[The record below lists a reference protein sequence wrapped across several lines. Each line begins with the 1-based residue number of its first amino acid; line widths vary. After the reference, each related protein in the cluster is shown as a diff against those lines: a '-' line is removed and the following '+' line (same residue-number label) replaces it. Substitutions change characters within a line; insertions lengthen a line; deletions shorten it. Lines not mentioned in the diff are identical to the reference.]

1 MIRLSAALF
10 CLFAVFGCSTSVPR
24 TPKPMSFEDSFRHRG
39 RAEYGTPF
47 YNKIPYLNRFFMNT
61 AYGYGDFVWD
71 DELGNSTVLVSPDGR
86 WLLTGRRSPDISYRT
101 NRGMVSLWSLTDPDS
116 HLPEIVPFD
125 DRSASVDWL
134 AFTPDAS
141 EFFVFRRPSG
151 NYKPGMLKRYARVDG
166 KELQTIS
173 ESLAAQTGGVSP
185 DGRKLVALTLNSLEV
200 WNAADGE
207 KIGSVPLGE
216 TVGVHAIRFSPDSR
230 LLFVGCA
237 TNKIN
242 VFDLEHGKCVA
253 SLPTTDAKLTDS
265 DTPAVQL
272 GRFNEPQY
280 RFDVSPDGKTLLI
293 AQAGENLPDGKP
305 GGRIQIVEIGSWRLL
320 REIEPKL
327 DEMIL
332 YEIQADE
339 MVLYE
344 IQAVGFSPEGD
355 KIYCAGFASHKFENA
370 KLVETFLGEFDLT
383 GSEGAW
389 SAIPYETLP
398 LHPIGKRL
406 LMHPDGS
413 DMMLT
418 TSYERVGIDF
428 NVSWK
433 NGKD

>member
-24 TPKPMSFEDSFRHRG
+24 TPKPMSFEDSFRHRV
-39 RAEYGTPF
+39 RSEYGTPF

-61 AYGYGDFVWD
+61 AFGSGDFVWD

-86 WLLTGRRSPDISYRT
+86 WLLTGRRSTDVPYRT
-101 NRGMVSLWSLTDPDS
+101 DCGIVSLWSLTDPDL

-125 DRSASVDWL
+125 GRSASVDWL

-151 NYKPGMLKRYARVDG
+151 RYKPGTLKRYARVDG
-166 KELQTIS
+166 KELQTLS

-242 VFDLEHGKCVA
+242 VFDLEHGKFVA
-253 SLPTTDAKLTDS
+253 SIPTTDAKFAGS

-327 DEMIL
+327 DEIFL
-332 YEIQADE
+332 YE
-339 MVLYE
+339 M
-344 IQAVGFSPEGD
+344 QAVGFSPEGD
-355 KIYCAGFASHKFENA
+355 RIYCAGFVSYEVENKKFV
-370 KLVETFLGEFDLT
+370 KTFLGEFDLT
-383 GSEGAW
+383 GNDGTWSE
-389 SAIPYETLP
+389 IPYETLP

-406 LMHPDGS
+406 LMHPDAG

-418 TSYERVGIDF
+418 TSYERVGVDF
-428 NVSWK
+428 NVSL
-433 NGKD
+433 NSGKD